1 MVRGREANQMSWKK
15 CGWRW
20 ASGDG
25 WEVGFRASHFISKLH
40 DSSAGVLIQCV
51 KHFNSTDS
59 FCKHC
64 PEFSQ
69 LWAETVKLFSVAPQC
84 HWINWLRREKK
95 GIFMGSFFIMKIRE
109 LWEEGKKASAK
120 PREEKAIDF
129 YLLCEPVAGQ
139 LQLTRWW
146 DQIVPEV
153 PHGKWDKMR
162 PPRN

>member
-1 MVRGREANQMSWKK
+1 MVRGRGANQRSWKK

-95 GIFMGSFFIMKIRE
+95 GIFMGFFFYNEDTWVMGR
-109 LWEEGKKASAK
+109 
-120 PREEKAIDF
+120 REESQCKTTRGES
-129 YLLCEPVAGQ
+129 YRLLLAVRASCWPAPA
-139 LQLTRWW
+139 
-146 DQIVPEV
+146 DQMVGSDSPRGSPWEV
-153 PHGKWDKMR
+153 R
-162 PPRN
+162 